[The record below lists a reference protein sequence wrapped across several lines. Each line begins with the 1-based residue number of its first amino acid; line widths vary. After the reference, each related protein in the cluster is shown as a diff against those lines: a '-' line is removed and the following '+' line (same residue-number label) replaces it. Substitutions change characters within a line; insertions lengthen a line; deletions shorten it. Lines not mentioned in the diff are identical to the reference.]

1 MEDDDLSPAER
12 ERMRRF
18 DEWLR
23 VSRGVLAK
31 RAVPLVLAFCVLAAL
46 FAAAPVRRGRGR
58 NRGGGRGLLREKG
71 RERRTAGDEHTE
83 EIFHRNGEDA
93 VAEELRFAAVKMKD
107 RAVSREPPADAVVV
121 GVEAAAGWGDSR
133 ATPDGKPGFEDLER
147 DGNASRFRCRA

>member
-1 MEDDDLSPAER
+1 MTGRSPGTPHP
-12 ERMRRF
+12 RRRP
-18 DEWLR
+18 DID
-23 VSRGVLAK
+23 VVDTATQSTKSGVRGA
-31 RAVPLVLAFCVLAAL
+31 
-46 FAAAPVRRGRGR
+46 AAAPVRRGRGR

-107 RAVSREPPADAVVV
+107 RAVSREHPADAVVV